1 LVEVETSYSGVMSS
15 EADRNV
21 LLNKRLVGEH
31 HRSQGFLGGRG
42 RMSRVAGLYDL
53 SVESVMLVRSVLDST
68 GGAVGLHQA
77 VLTLNNISVSL
88 LGLLFDVSCVLV
100 IHSVLEFVFWMCL

>member
-1 LVEVETSYSGVMSS
+1 MSS
-15 EADRNV
+15 EADRHV
-21 LLNKRLVGEH
+21 LLNKRLMGEH
-31 HRSQGFLGGRG
+31 HRSYNFLEGRG
-42 RMSRVAGLYDL
+42 RVSRVAGLYDL
-53 SVESVMLVRSVLDST
+53 SVESVMLVGSVLDGT

-100 IHSVLEFVFWMCL
+100 INSVFELVLRMCL

>member
-1 LVEVETSYSGVMSS
+1 MSA
-15 EADRNV
+15 EADRHM

-31 HRSQGFLGGRG
+31 HRGQHFLGGRG
-42 RMSRVAGLYDL
+42 RVSRVAGLYDL
-53 SVESVMLVRSVLDST
+53 SVESAMLVGSVLDGT

-88 LGLLFDVSCVLV
+88 FGLFFDVTCVLV
-100 IHSVLEFVFWMCL
+100 IHSVLELVLWMCL